1 MRFLLVLFTTVVTLA
16 CAHPF
21 SRIQPGMNSTEVR
34 GTTGDVAPTNV
45 VPWGASAQSWY
56 YGGDRCILIVD
67 DKVVAKYSPDDAP
80 TGTTEAI
87 CVPPG
92 AQPAPAPAPVP
103 APAPAPPPTEGSAP

>member
-1 MRFLLVLFTTVVTLA
+1 MLTLVGVVLA
-16 CAHPF
+16 SGCAHPF

-45 VPWGASAQSWY
+45 VPWSGGAQSWY
-56 YGGDRCILIVD
+56 YGGDRCVLIVD

-92 AQPAPAPAPVP
+92 AQPVTPPA
-103 APAPAPPPTEGSAP
+103 APPPTAETATP

>member
-1 MRFLLVLFTTVVTLA
+1 MRVLLTLTGVVLAFG

-34 GTTGDVAPTNV
+34 GTTGDVAPSNV
-45 VPWGASAQSWY
+45 VPWSGGAQSWY

-80 TGTTEAI
+80 TGTTPSI

-92 AQPAPAPAPVP
+92 AQPVNAVA
-103 APAPAPPPTEGSAP
+103 APPPAEGAAP